1 MNTNLVQSALATHQH
16 MSRSD
21 RYGFVPTTDLIE
33 KMGQHGWQVVS
44 ASEAR
49 CRDRSRVGFNKHL
62 LRFRNPSLPAVT
74 DAVPELLLLNS
85 HDGSSTYQMRAGFYR
100 FVCMNGLVVG
110 EDIFP
115 TFRVRHGKDA
125 LKDVIEGTYEIM
137 DRVPEIVGQI
147 GDMRA
152 ISLTDGERLAFAR
165 AALPLRFG
173 HSPITE
179 EQALQTHRNADNGH
193 DLWSTFNVVQENLI
207 KGGQRGHDAQ
217 GRRRRTRAVNGIDG
231 NVKLN
236 SALWTLAEEMRKLKA
251 A

>member
-1 MNTNLVQSALATHQH
+1 MLVSSALATHQH
-16 MSRSD
+16 TSRSD
-21 RYGFVPTTDLIE
+21 RYGFIPTTELIA
-33 KMGQHGWQVVS
+33 KLADHGWEVTG

-49 CRDRSRVGFNKHL
+49 CRDKSRVGFNKHL
-62 LRFRNPSLPAVT
+62 LRFRNKSLPVVS

-85 HDGSSTYQMRAGFYR
+85 HDGTSTYQMRAGFFR
-100 FVCMNGLVVG
+100 FACLNGLVVG

-115 TFRVRHGKDA
+115 TFRVRHGKGA
-125 LKDVIEGTYEIM
+125 LTDVIEGTYEII

-152 ISLTDGERLAFAR
+152 IELADSERLAFAS
-165 AALPLRFG
+165 AALPLRFE

-179 EQALQTHRNADNGH
+179 EQALRVHRSADTGH
-193 DLWSTFNVVQENLI
+193 DLWTTFNVVQENLI
-207 KGGQRGHDAQ
+207 KGGLRGHDAQ
-217 GRRRRTRAVNGIDG
+217 GHRRRTRAVNGIDG